1 MKQLQLSAEEQR
13 VLAELLED
21 DIGDLRMEIA
31 DTDNADYREMLK
43 QKERVM
49 KHILAELL
57 PLTDLQAV

>member
-13 VLAELLED
+13 VLVEVLEA
-21 DIGDLRMEIA
+21 DISDLRMEIA
-31 DTDNADYREMLK
+31 DTDNADFREMLK

>member
-1 MKQLQLSAEEQR
+1 MDLVLSSKDFVLLKQI
-13 VLAELLED
+13 LERY
-21 DIGDLRMEIA
+21 ISDLRMEIA

>member
-13 VLAELLED
+13 VLAEVLEA
-21 DIGDLRMEIA
+21 DISDLRMEIA
-31 DTDNADYREMLK
+31 DTDNADFREMLK